1 MTLRFAV
8 ALPWRL
14 GLFYAALFGVV
25 GVQFPFWPLYLSGK
39 GLKPSEI
46 GVAVAASYLVRV
58 LSNPLA
64 GMLADRMN
72 GRRRLLLILPL
83 ASAAA
88 TALFFFADGVW
99 PLILITILSYAFFS
113 AMLPLTDNLSLLCV
127 ARHGLDYGRIRLG
140 GSLGFIVV
148 SLLGGQGL
156 VGAPNEAIP
165 WACIGLMLLCWVAAL
180 PLPEPEIAADPD
192 RKPGRA
198 WPLLK
203 EPSFI
208 LFLAA
213 ASLIQLS
220 HIIYY
225 AFASLH
231 WRAAGLSGGVIGGL
245 WAEGVAAEIA
255 LFALGTGVVRKLG
268 PVRLLALGACGA
280 ALRWAVLGLSVDP
293 MILASV
299 QGLHALSFGA
309 THLGAMLFISRAVP
323 ADISA
328 AGQGIYA
335 SVAMGVVP
343 GLGLLAAGGL
353 YAALEGRAFLV
364 MALCALAGL
373 AAARALSRRWDGGLI
388 DVRPGIN
395 A

>member
-1 MTLRFAV
+1 VSPRFAV

-39 GLKPSEI
+39 GLGPSGI
-46 GVAVAASYLVRV
+46 GAAVAASYLVRV

-72 GRRRLLLILPL
+72 GRRRLLLILSL

-88 TALFFFADGVW
+88 TALFFAADAAW
-99 PLILITILSYAFFS
+99 ALILVTVLSYAFFS
-113 AMLPLTDNLSLLCV
+113 AMLPLADNLSLLCV

-140 GSLGFIVV
+140 GSLGFITL
-148 SLLGGQGL
+148 SLLGGQWL
-156 VGAPNEAIP
+156 IGAPNEAIP
-165 WACIGLMLLCWVAAL
+165 LACIGMMLLCWAAAWF
-180 PLPEPEIAADPD
+180 LPEPDIAADPD
-192 RKPGRA
+192 RKPGHA

-203 EPSFI
+203 APSFI

-225 AFASLH
+225 GFASLH
-231 WRAAGLSGGVIGGL
+231 WRAAGLSGGIIGGL
-245 WAEGVAAEIA
+245 WAEGVAAEML
-255 LFALGTGVVRKLG
+255 LFALGMGLARKLG

-280 ALRWAVLGLSVDP
+280 ALRWAVLGSSVDP

-343 GLGLLAAGGL
+343 GLGFLAAGEL
-353 YAALEGRAFLV
+353 YRVLEGRAFLV

-373 AAARALSRRWDGGLI
+373 AVARALSRRWDGGPI
-388 DVRPGIN
+388 RIGAGTN

>member
-1 MTLRFAV
+1 MTRLPALS
-8 ALPWRL
+8 LPWRL

-39 GLKPSEI
+39 GLGPSEI
-46 GVAVAASYLVRV
+46 GMAMAASYLVRV

-72 GRRRLLLILPL
+72 SRRLLLLILSL

-99 PLILITILSYAFFS
+99 ALILVTILSYAFFS

-140 GSLGFIVV
+140 GSLGFIAV
-148 SLLGGQGL
+148 SLLGGQLL
-156 VGAPNEAIP
+156 VGAPNDAIP
-165 WACIGLMLLCWVAAL
+165 WACIGLMLLCWAAAL
-180 PLPEPEIAADPD
+180 PLPEPEVAADPR

-198 WPLLK
+198 GPLLK
-203 EPSFI
+203 EPPFI
-208 LFLAA
+208 LFLAT

-220 HIIYY
+220 HIAYY
-225 AFASLH
+225 GFATLH
-231 WRAAGLSGGVIGGL
+231 WRGAGLGGGVIGGL
-245 WAEGVAAEIA
+245 WAEGVAAEVL
-255 LFALGTGVVRKLG
+255 LFALGTGLARKLG

-280 ALRWAVLGLSVDP
+280 ALRWTVLGLSVDP
-293 MILASV
+293 SVLATV
-299 QGLHALSFGA
+299 QWLHAFSFGA
-309 THLGAMLFISRAVP
+309 THLGAMLFVSRAVP
-323 ADISA
+323 ADVSA
-328 AGQGIYA
+328 ASQGIYA

-364 MALCALAGL
+364 MAFCALAGL
-373 AAARALSRRWDGGLI
+373 AMAWALSRRWDGGQI
-388 DVRPGIN
+388 SIGPG
-395 A
+395 ADA